1 MTKQE
6 DSLVRTEASVSRP
19 PELKT
24 KSKPPEN
31 PLVVNSYSVY
41 AR

>member
-6 DSLVRTEASVSRP
+6 DSFVRTEASVSRP

-24 KSKPPEN
+24 KSEPSEKPT
-31 PLVVNSYSVY
+31 SG
-41 AR
+41 